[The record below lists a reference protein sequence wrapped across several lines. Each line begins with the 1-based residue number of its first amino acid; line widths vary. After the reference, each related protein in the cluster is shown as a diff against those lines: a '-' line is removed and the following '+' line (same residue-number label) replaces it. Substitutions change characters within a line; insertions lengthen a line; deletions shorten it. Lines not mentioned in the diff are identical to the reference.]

1 MCLSRKKLSYLIAIS
16 LFTYLNINITYAEQ
30 ATIQQLTQSA
40 DLAFKGKVIDINYQT
55 SKTNNGDKGIPYT
68 FVTYAIEQLLNGN
81 YTSSTIALRFAGGPT
96 ADGGFLLPSETV
108 LFDKGEEDILFV
120 SKNTTSICPLVDCTE
135 GRIRIINNKL
145 YDDEGNELLT
155 DNKSNAVYK
164 GNNNELPEVVNHKMG
179 TLDIKLVASQEPVN
193 NNSLK
198 AATNSQASTN
208 NLSSLSLDKLVQQ
221 IKSTPALAN
230 AASKLPS
237 KTADISQ
244 PIIEKPET
252 PVAPINPGVAAI
264 AAGAASVLAPL
275 EQLEKERQ
283 EFETQQNQPNFAD
296 KGLTPT
302 F

>member
-1 MCLSRKKLSYLIAIS
+1 
-16 LFTYLNINITYAEQ
+16 
-30 ATIQQLTQSA
+30 
-40 DLAFKGKVIDINYQT
+40 
-55 SKTNNGDKGIPYT
+55 
-68 FVTYAIEQLLNGN
+68 
-81 YTSSTIALRFAGGPT
+81 
-96 ADGGFLLPSETV
+96 
-108 LFDKGEEDILFV
+108 
-120 SKNTTSICPLVDCTE
+120 
-135 GRIRIINNKL
+135 
-145 YDDEGNELLT
+145 
-155 DNKSNAVYK
+155 
-164 GNNNELPEVVNHKMG
+164 MG

-264 AAGAASVLAPL
+264 AAGAASILAPL